1 MAVKDEA
8 VVPVDN
14 ENTDSGFQ
22 AGEHVGVVDVDSRP
36 ARVVAVVHRV
46 QQVHLD
52 DVCNVSVRADV
63 EMVVVVVHVDMAS
76 MEVLS
81 E

>member
-1 MAVKDEA
+1 
-8 VVPVDN
+8 
-14 ENTDSGFQ
+14 
-22 AGEHVGVVDVDSRP
+22 VGVVVVDSRP
-36 ARVVAVVHRV
+36 TRVVAVVHRV

-76 MEVLS
+76 IEVLS